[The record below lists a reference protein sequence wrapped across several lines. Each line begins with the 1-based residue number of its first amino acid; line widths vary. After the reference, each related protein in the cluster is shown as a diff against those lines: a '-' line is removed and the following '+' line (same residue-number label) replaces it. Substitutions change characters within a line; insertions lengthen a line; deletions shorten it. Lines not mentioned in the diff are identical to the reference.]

1 MYVRDMQGRGRGRR
15 AGGAAA
21 GPRLSAALDALDL
34 AQVPGDQVVE
44 VLRAQA
50 RQCAHEQ
57 ARLWATLVEVG
68 LADPVDDPAGPTS
81 CDGRTARSGTVA
93 DWAPGEIAAALT
105 WTSRTAE
112 RELDLAQVVVRALP
126 EVFAALWAGEIDR
139 GKAVV
144 FAGHLDPAHGV
155 TPEQTGVICARLLP
169 IAPRLTTAQLRGRLW
184 RAVLAIDPGWARR
197 RYTRAVRARAVTA
210 VLADDGTVT
219 ITGSGLPAD
228 EAAVACARVDRLA
241 EAAKRAG
248 HPGRA
253 GQIAADVY
261 LGLLDG
267 RFHGLSE
274 EQIIAALLRDCEDRP
289 DDTHRRPAPGDA
301 ARDGDVDDDNDAD
314 DTAATS
320 GSDDALGACTN
331 VPPIDNPATDESAKV
346 GPAAGHARRRET
358 TADRRRDPG
367 RLGHAARARR
377 AARRDPRARTRA
389 ARGRPSLVTRQQ
401 RGAEW
406 RFAVTDPD
414 GHLLLAGV
422 TRRRPR
428 CTPVAE
434 PTVGRCSGGIVELQI
449 GADSAHR
456 ARRADRRPGR
466 RPRRAAVDHSVGHR
480 DRRHRRPVRRPAR
493 GARRPRRPPL
503 DRFPGPALARH
514 VQVRDRTCSAPG
526 LSPPGAPLRPGP
538 HARPRPRWSHGA
550 GQPRC
555 PAVIATIRSSTVAD
569 GGSPS
574 PRRACSSGRAR
585 CGQVYRTRGEPIM
598 PPLPDPRP
606 RPPEPDNDHSGRM
619 WIEGPIMRLPD
630 PPSPDDARPPPVS
643 ADPDEPAPF

>member
-1 MYVRDMQGRGRGRR
+1 MVEELV
-15 AGGAAA
+15 ALPP
-21 GPRLSAALDALDL
+21 GPRLATALGALDL
-34 AQVPGDQVVE
+34 SQVPSAGLVD
-44 VLRAQA
+44 VLRAQS

-57 ARLWATLVEVG
+57 ARLWASLVEVG
-68 LADPVDDPAGPTS
+68 LAVPP
-81 CDGRTARSGTVA
+81 DGLPDGSSDARAAEVA
-93 DWAPGEIAAALT
+93 WASSEVAAALT
-105 WTSRTAE
+105 WTSRSAD

-155 TPEQTGVICARLLP
+155 TPEQAAVICARLLP
-169 IAPRLTTAQLRGRLW
+169 IAPKVTTAQLRGRLW

-197 RYTRAVRARAVTA
+197 RYTRAVRGRAVTA

-228 EAAVACARVDRLA
+228 GAAVACTRVDRLA

-248 HPGRA
+248 HPGRT

-274 EQIIAALLRDCEDRP
+274 EQIIAALLSERRSEDTSVDQSP
-289 DDTHRRPAPGDA
+289 DDQASDGHAVGNHASDDP
-301 ARDGDVDDDNDAD
+301 ARDD
-314 DTAATS
+314 
-320 GSDDALGACTN
+320 GSDD
-331 VPPIDNPATDESAKV
+331 SAEV
-346 GPAAGHARRRET
+346 GPAAGHARARTRET
-358 TADRRRDPG
+358 TPTGVEIRVGLATLLGLDERPGEIPGLGPVLPRVARD
-367 RLGHAARARR
+367 
-377 AARRDPRARTRA
+377 
-389 ARGRPSLVTRQQ
+389 LVACQQ

-434 PTVGRCSGGIVELQI
+434 PTTGRCSGGIVELQI
-449 GADSAHR
+449 GADQLTELVELIGDQA
-456 ARRADRRPGR
+456 AGPAAPLWITAWATVIADIAAQFAGR
-466 RPRRAAVDHSVGHR
+466 HALLAALDGR
-480 DRRHRRPVRRPAR
+480 
-493 GARRPRRPPL
+493 PL

-514 VQVRDRTCSAPG
+514 VQVRDRTCSHPGCRRPARRCDLDHTRDHARGGLTVRANLGPGCNRHHPLKHGRGWRLAQPTPG
-526 LSPPGAPLRPGP
+526 LFEWTSPLR
-538 HARPRPRWSHGA
+538 
-550 GQPRC
+550 
-555 PAVIATIRSSTVAD
+555 
-569 GGSPS
+569 
-574 PRRACSSGRAR
+574 
-585 CGQVYRTRGEPIM
+585 QVYRTRGEPIM

-606 RPPEPDNDHSGRM
+606 RPPEPEPEPDNDHSGRM
-619 WIEGPIMRLPD
+619 WIEGPILRLPN
-630 PPSPDDARPPPVS
+630 PPSPSGARPPPPS
-643 ADPDEPAPF
+643 PNEPAPF